1 MIKSILVGY
10 LLILS
15 TAAFALVPV
24 EGILLGESVG
34 EYQQDPLN
42 FIFSDI
48 YDKSV
53 AGENTKLRLY
63 QSSFESGSL
72 LKESCSLF
80 SPPQYATSWMEKQ
93 AKRSVVATVQYIGL
107 DTSIKAIGAYAKKL
121 EVDEESFQKLSKN
134 LIDNYCSKNIT
145 VFSIKRLEQAMSYYY
160 KNPQMNLVPSV
171 EGSPFMTAIYKTK
184 TESVQARSNEFDQ
197 AINNFR
203 SFCSWGGDVAD
214 YRMMVPYLSNNF
226 IMAFML
232 KNMTGVQD
240 KYDPKL
246 QKVNQLRSLDT
257 VQVGCTDLICRKMPL
272 DQFKQSFP
280 RSVGSTGLYTDL
292 AKLYCHH
299 FKNQDYSST
308 DAIPVVKGW
317 IKKMELEDPI
327 FETSFFISLMTGVPD
342 AIFGVDNYRDLP
354 VIAKSNIDERWK
366 IWANDILKSFSKDML
381 FEESLKIK
389 AEPRRDRVALRT
401 EGFLLDFSV
410 TLGEMDRIVDETD
423 KLALS
428 FDLKL
433 SKNYIRHV
441 RSKWIEYSNNID
453 EEGRLQFRNQVSKYL
468 DLQLKE
474 KEKYFRQKMWNEEF
488 SRLIVQELVEQILA
502 YKGPMFD
509 SYEEEMLKVP
519 VRFTYGIFA
528 LSYLRYRAD
537 VKAGRLKLNL

>member
-1 MIKSILVGY
+1 
-10 LLILS
+10 
-15 TAAFALVPV
+15 
-24 EGILLGESVG
+24 
-34 EYQQDPLN
+34 
-42 FIFSDI
+42 
-48 YDKSV
+48 
-53 AGENTKLRLY
+53 
-63 QSSFESGSL
+63 
-72 LKESCSLF
+72 
-80 SPPQYATSWMEKQ
+80 
-93 AKRSVVATVQYIGL
+93 
-107 DTSIKAIGAYAKKL
+107 
-121 EVDEESFQKLSKN
+121 
-134 LIDNYCSKNIT
+134 
-145 VFSIKRLEQAMSYYY
+145 
-160 KNPQMNLVPSV
+160 
-171 EGSPFMTAIYKTK
+171 
-184 TESVQARSNEFDQ
+184 
-197 AINNFR
+197 
-203 SFCSWGGDVAD
+203 
-214 YRMMVPYLSNNF
+214 
-226 IMAFML
+226 
-232 KNMTGVQD
+232 
-240 KYDPKL
+240 
-246 QKVNQLRSLDT
+246 
-257 VQVGCTDLICRKMPL
+257 
-272 DQFKQSFP
+272 
-280 RSVGSTGLYTDL
+280 
-292 AKLYCHH
+292 
-299 FKNQDYSST
+299 
-308 DAIPVVKGW
+308 
-317 IKKMELEDPI
+317 
-327 FETSFFISLMTGVPD
+327 MTGVPD

-389 AEPRRDRVALRT
+389 AEPRRDRLALRT

-453 EEGRLQFRNQVSKYL
+453 EEGRLQFRNQISKYL